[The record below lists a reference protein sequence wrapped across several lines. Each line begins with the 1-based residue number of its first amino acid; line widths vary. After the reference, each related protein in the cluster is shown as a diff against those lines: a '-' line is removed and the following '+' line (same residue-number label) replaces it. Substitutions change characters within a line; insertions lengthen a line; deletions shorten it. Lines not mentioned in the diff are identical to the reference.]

1 MTAIVIFSFFV
12 LVLLGVPLC
21 YSFASA
27 CGAYILLASP
37 GSISTLVSRMF
48 NGANSFTLIAL
59 PMFILA
65 GELMNRGGLTQRIV
79 DFCLM

>member
-27 CGAYILLASP
+27 CGA
-37 GSISTLVSRMF
+37 
-48 NGANSFTLIAL
+48 
-59 PMFILA
+59 
-65 GELMNRGGLTQRIV
+65 
-79 DFCLM
+79 